1 MFTAHN
7 CCLRLSLLNFQ
18 GLPAGGVDPGK
29 MTFVNHGCNSTYNV
43 GTPLDIN
50 EITAPLGVGPG
61 IAYDDVN
68 EVYNPYNDRRFP
80 LWECEKFVA
89 LRDIE
94 KGEELFDNYLVF
106 GGGDNMDDWD
116 KNLLELK
123 SVCMGKSGTIAEY
136 EAAAMGGKANAV

>member
-1 MFTAHN
+1 
-7 CCLRLSLLNFQ
+7 
-18 GLPAGGVDPGK
+18 

-61 IAYDDVN
+61 DAYDDVN

-89 LRDIE
+89 LRDIQ

-106 GGGDNMDDWD
+106 GGGDDIHDWD

-136 EAAAMGGKANAV
+136 EAAAMRIEESSV